1 MLDAQRSRAAGVR
14 PCGGLAFARRPNDDL
29 IERATGHVWLTIA
42 IQKLV
47 ARRCIPAL
55 VAAAQ
60 MVAEA
65 FATGHKLLL
74 CGNGGSAADC
84 QHVAAEFVSRLRADF
99 ERPALPAVA
108 LTTDTS
114 FLTAFANDCGYE
126 GIFARQVEALGQSGD
141 VLLAISTSGRS
152 GNVARAIAAASATGV
167 WTVGLFGE
175 GGRLEGDVDVAITVP
190 SRDTQV
196 VQECMLSIEHIL
208 CELVEDTLFGHLR
221 RSVAEAAT

>member
-1 MLDAQRSRAAGVR
+1 MAQAAEFADVA
-14 PCGGLAFARRPNDDL
+14 PSVTAARRDDDL
-29 IERATGHVWLTIA
+29 IEQATDHLWQTIA
-42 IQKLV
+42 IQQLV
-47 ARRCIPAL
+47 ARRCMP
-55 VAAAQ
+55 VVVGAAQ
-60 MVAEA
+60 LIAEA
-65 FATGHKLLL
+65 FASGCKLLL

-99 ERPALPAVA
+99 ERPALPAIA

-126 GIFARQVEALGQSGD
+126 GIFARQVQALGQDGD
-141 VLLAISTSGRS
+141 VLLAISTSGCS
-152 GNVARAIAAASATGV
+152 ANVAQAIAAANAADL

-175 GGRLEGDVDVAITVP
+175 GGSLEAEVDVAITVP

-208 CELVEDTLFGHLR
+208 CELIEDTLFGHLR
-221 RSVAEAAT
+221 RCVAEAAT